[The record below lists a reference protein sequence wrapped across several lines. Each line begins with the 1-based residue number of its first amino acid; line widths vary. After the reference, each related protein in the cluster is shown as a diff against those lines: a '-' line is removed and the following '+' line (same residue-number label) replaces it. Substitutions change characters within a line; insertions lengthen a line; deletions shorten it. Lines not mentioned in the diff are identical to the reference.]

1 MSTNRPALS
10 TSKKTDIYVNV
21 AEFRS
26 RIAWMNET
34 AFTGQK
40 SEFRDQVLSQ
50 SPTHHTIAPE
60 ALSVCLDTLLSG
72 MTRIYPSSTGHSV
85 NLRKDYLSMR
95 DVLRSMNDQVTNQ
108 IKRARQAMQR
118 LEALS
123 PLTYVVEVNHEVN
136 FNQVVRHQVASP
148 QYLDWVACYMALSRY
163 DQRCVRTYCEVEG
176 EWWWR
181 TEGLEAFPSYAPQGD
196 NDTEVVAGLLAQASH
211 ELAGMRSQMS
221 SAAVELLDTR
231 SAPAS
236 GEWLWL
242 QPWGVNALAWPA
254 TRTLSGDE
262 TNHEL
267 ETEAQYWDALGRSLN
282 WLPFDTIVDAAFD
295 TLESI
300 ETYRIATQAWAECLD
315 AGQTIR
321 RLASVLRACSMNIKV
336 PVCDRCYRYV
346 GSGQNARCNVHVT
359 RSSERTQATRA
370 ADIAQ
375 RYHAQLDALRLQVGN
390 EVIYA
395 NIAQVLA
402 KHWKVRPSIST
413 GGSLT
418 QVNAALEL
426 HSHGLEKMI
435 RLLKPLVG
443 SVLHKRMAALGDV
456 LQLRVKHILET
467 AAQVDAQEVFSGE
480 AQLSV
485 VEKSLRLLTPPG
497 FFTVWFGGMVPDG
510 VEHFLH
516 QGVDSSHPILRQTV
530 RSRTR
535 STKKQPIYAFNLNA
549 VLNDLLRHR
558 AWLEIGG
565 EEADQAILRGEAL
578 PSDRPRPRMDISL
591 AKALRAKGLS
601 FRQIADE
608 LGVSGAAVHKAL
620 NKSKPTT
627 STSTTK
633 VAK

>member
-1 MSTNRPALS
+1 MSIKRPALS
-10 TSKKTDIYVNV
+10 TSQKTDGYVNV

-26 RIAWMNET
+26 RIVWMNET

-50 SPTHHTIAPE
+50 NPTHYTTTPL
-60 ALSVCLDTLLSG
+60 ALSVCLDRLLSG

-95 DVLRSMNDQVTNQ
+95 DVLRSMNDQV
-108 IKRARQAMQR
+108 IKQVERARQAMQR
-118 LEALS
+118 LQALNS
-123 PLTYVVEVNHEVN
+123 LTYVVEVEHEVN
-136 FNQVVRHQVASP
+136 FDQVVRHQVASP
-148 QYLDWVACYMALSRY
+148 QYLNWVAGYMALSRY

-196 NDTEVVAGLLAQASH
+196 TVTEDVGGLLAQASH
-211 ELAGMRSQMS
+211 ELAGMRAQMS

-242 QPWGVNALAWPA
+242 QPWGVNALSWPA
-254 TRTLSGDE
+254 TGTLSGDE
-262 TNHEL
+262 TNHDL

-282 WLPFDTIVDAAFD
+282 WLPFDTIVDAASD
-295 TLESI
+295 TPESI

-321 RLASVLRACSMNIKV
+321 RLASVLRACSLTIKV

-346 GSGQNARCNVHVT
+346 GSEQHVRCHVHVT
-359 RSSERTQATRA
+359 RSNERTQATRA
-370 ADIAQ
+370 ADIAR

-395 NIAQVLA
+395 DIAQVLA
-402 KHWKVRPSIST
+402 THWKVRAKISS

-418 QVNAALEL
+418 QANAALEL
-426 HSHGLEKMI
+426 HSHGLQKMI
-435 RLLKPLVG
+435 RLLKPVVG
-443 SVLHKRMAALGDV
+443 SVLHKRMSALGDV
-456 LQLRVKHILET
+456 LKLHVTHILDHN
-467 AAQVDAQEVFSGE
+467 AQTDDQDGFNGE
-480 AQLSV
+480 PQLGV
-485 VEKSLRLLTPPG
+485 VEESLRLLTPPG
-497 FFTVWFGGMVPDG
+497 FFKMWFGGLVPDG

-516 QGVDSSHPILRQTV
+516 QGVDPSHPLLRQTV

-535 STKKQPIYAFNLNA
+535 STKKQSIYAFNLNA

-558 AWLEIGG
+558 VWLEIGG
-565 EEADQAILRGEAL
+565 EEADQALLRGEAL

-591 AKALRAKGLS
+591 AKVLRAKGLS

-620 NKSKPTT
+620 NKSTT
-627 STSTTK
+627 NSK
-633 VAK
+633 KEQP